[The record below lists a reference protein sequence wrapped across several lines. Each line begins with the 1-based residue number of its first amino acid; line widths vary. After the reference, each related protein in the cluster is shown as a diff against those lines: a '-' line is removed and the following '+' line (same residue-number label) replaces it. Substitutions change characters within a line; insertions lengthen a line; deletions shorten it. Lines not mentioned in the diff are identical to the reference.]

1 MTAVELRDIYR
12 ARVGMAGIARRTPL
26 VHSAGLS
33 AHTGAEVYLKL
44 ENQQETGSFKVRGAA
59 NFLVSMEPAA
69 RARGVV
75 TVSTGNHGRAVA
87 YVARR
92 LGMRAV
98 VCVPRLVLPHKVE
111 AIRRLGAEVR
121 VRGADQ
127 DEAEAYAR
135 QIADQ
140 DGLALVSPFDD
151 PKVIAGQGVIGVEL
165 LEELPDVDTVIVP
178 LSGGGLIGGIGVAL
192 KAASPQI
199 RLVGVSMARGPVM
212 VRSLEAG
219 RPVQLPEEETLADS
233 LMGGIGLENRYTFD
247 LVRRVVDETALLSE
261 EEIAAA
267 MVYALRQERQIVEGG
282 GAVALGA
289 LLHDKIDVA
298 GQRVAV
304 VVSGGNVDLERLA
317 RLLNESWAAAPAVR
331 NSD

>member
-1 MTAVELRDIYR
+1 
-12 ARVGMAGIARRTPL
+12 
-26 VHSAGLS
+26 
-33 AHTGAEVYLKL
+33 
-44 ENQQETGSFKVRGAA
+44 
-59 NFLVSMEPAA
+59 
-69 RARGVV
+69 
-75 TVSTGNHGRAVA
+75 
-87 YVARR
+87 
-92 LGMRAV
+92 
-98 VCVPRLVLPHKVE
+98 
-111 AIRRLGAEVR
+111 
-121 VRGADQ
+121 
-127 DEAEAYAR
+127 
-135 QIADQ
+135 
-140 DGLALVSPFDD
+140 
-151 PKVIAGQGVIGVEL
+151 
-165 LEELPDVDTVIVP
+165 
-178 LSGGGLIGGIGVAL
+178 
-192 KAASPQI
+192 
-199 RLVGVSMARGPVM
+199 MARGPVM